1 MTTSGNKLPR
11 HLRSRPTRAERR
23 MWSKLHNRRFLG
35 LKFKRQVPI
44 GRFVA
49 DFVCLD
55 AKLIVEIDGGQHA
68 ERLIAD
74 AARTRTFESMGYL
87 VLRFWNNDVLSN
99 IDGVLELMAFT
110 IQPDAH
116 EPPPRA
122 RVSAPTSPHRG
133 EDG

>member
-1 MTTSGNKLPR
+1 
-11 HLRSRPTRAERR
+11 
-23 MWSKLHNRRFLG
+23 MWSKLRDRRFLG

-44 GRFVA
+44 GRFVF
-49 DFVCLD
+49 DFMCLD

-68 ERLIAD
+68 ECLVAD

-110 IQPDAH
+110 IKPEVP
-116 EPPPRA
+116 EPPHPA
-122 RVSAPTSPHRG
+122 RLSAPTSPHRG